1 MLLIWRNGY
10 PYYEWVRI
18 LFSFFC
24 IYVGTRTLS
33 CVTRQGDCTYR
44 YFVGTSTSSEQP
56 PIVFEGESKKPC
68 IVFVSMRLHP
78 C

>member
-1 MLLIWRNGY
+1 MVILIMNGY
-10 PYYEWVRI
+10 VFY
-18 LFSFFC
+18 FHSFVS
-24 IYVGTRTLS
+24 VGTRTLS